1 MQRGWGGGRGEPVAA
16 ENWARTRQ
24 SVTGPAEE
32 GMKKVLIVDDDTDI
46 VTLLEQVLTDEG
58 YDVRTAIGEGALRLA
73 AAEHPTIILL
83 DIMMPGMDGVE
94 VSQRLRADER
104 TRDIPIVAM
113 SASHRLR
120 DRAREMQVDGL
131 LAKPFDLDE
140 LLAQIERL
148 SVDTP

>member
-1 MQRGWGGGRGEPVAA
+1 
-16 ENWARTRQ
+16 
-24 SVTGPAEE
+24 
-32 GMKKVLIVDDDTDI
+32 MKKVLIVDDDTDI
-46 VTLLEQVLTDEG
+46 VTLLEQVLSDEG
-58 YDVRTAIGEGALRLA
+58 YDVRTAIGEGALRVA
-73 AAEHPTIILL
+73 ADEHPTVILL

-94 VSQRLRADER
+94 VSQRLRADAR

-148 SVDTP
+148 SVDMA